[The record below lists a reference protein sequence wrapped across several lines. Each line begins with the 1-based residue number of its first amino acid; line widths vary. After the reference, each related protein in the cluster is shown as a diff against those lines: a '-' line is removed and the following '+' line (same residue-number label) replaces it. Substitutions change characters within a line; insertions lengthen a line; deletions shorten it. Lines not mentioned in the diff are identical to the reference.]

1 MRRPFVGLCL
11 AVVVLSSG
19 QASAQQGV
27 DPFLKAAPPGPPESG
42 VSIALSVGYG
52 IPMGS
57 VSGTQ
62 KLSDVFSGAVPL
74 QFDVGWRFSPSTY
87 LGAFFQYS
95 VAFVA
100 SPIKTNCDAGGVSC
114 SGSDLQ
120 FGVNFVYTFLPYA
133 TFAPYVGLGVGWEIG
148 TINYSGGNQSQ
159 SESFSGFQFAR
170 VLVGGDFRI
179 GSAFRMGPFV
189 NFSLGQY
196 STQSSP
202 DPTVNGSIPNKAIHS
217 WLQFGIKGTVDL

>member
-1 MRRPFVGLCL
+1 MKRLC
-11 AVVVLSSG
+11 VVLILATG
-19 QASAQQGV
+19 ILSAGRAAAQGV
-27 DPFLKAAPPGPPESG
+27 DPFLKPAPPGPPESG
-42 VSIALSVGYG
+42 VSIGLSVGYAL
-52 IPMGS
+52 PMGN

-74 QFDVGWRFSPSTY
+74 QVDAGWRFTPNLY

-95 VAFVA
+95 FAFVA
-100 SPIKTNCDAGGVSC
+100 SPIQTNCDTGGVTC
-114 SGSDLQ
+114 SGSDMQ

-148 TINYSGGNQSQ
+148 TINYSGGNQQ
-159 SESFSGFQFAR
+159 SESVSGFQFAR
-170 VLVGGDFRI
+170 ILVGGDFRV
-179 GSAFRMGPFV
+179 GSAFRVGPFV

-202 DPTVNGSIPNKAIHS
+202 DPTANGSIPNKALHS
-217 WLQFGIKGTVDL
+217 WLQFGIKGTLDL